1 MDLETIVK
9 ELGFE
14 STQEFNA
21 MVAAVDLSNPA
32 KQDAFVVWKESDG
45 TKVGLQKLTVAK

>member
-1 MDLETIVK
+1 MDLEVIVK

-14 STQEFNA
+14 STQEFNK

-32 KQDAFVVWKESDG
+32 RQDAFVAWKENDG
-45 TKVGLQKLTVAK
+45 TKAGLRKLAVKK